1 MHKYI
6 CGIRKKLKNKHF
18 PVRQRP
24 FLRKINLENG
34 GGCGIMK
41 YRKEGPVYGR
51 IPYELEFLMLLQ
63 AAKKFANVRFNS
75 VVHDNRCPDRDI
87 LINRLC
93 IRIRRIDTAV
103 RTVREVDCAAK
114 ICSCLH
120 VMDSDVSVERHP
132 EIHR

>member
-1 MHKYI
+1 
-6 CGIRKKLKNKHF
+6 
-18 PVRQRP
+18 
-24 FLRKINLENG
+24 
-34 GGCGIMK
+34 MK
-41 YRKEGPVYGR
+41 YHKAGSAYVR
-51 IPYELEFLMLLQ
+51 IPYESEFLMLLQ
-63 AAKKFANVRFNS
+63 AAKQNANVRFNS

-120 VMDSDVSVERHP
+120 IMDSDVPVERHP

>member
-1 MHKYI
+1 MNFQSARRRNEAMRWHRRLTI
-6 CGIRKKLKNKHF
+6 TQQMEIQTAIR
-18 PVRQRP
+18 
-24 FLRKINLENG
+24 
-34 GGCGIMK
+34 
-41 YRKEGPVYGR
+41 
-51 IPYELEFLMLLQ
+51 
-63 AAKKFANVRFNS
+63 ANVS
-75 VVHDNRCPDRDI
+75 DTVHLVVHDNRRPNRDI